1 MMPAI
6 FPIKTLQFHNGGDLE
21 ERLSIN
27 VHNESASVVVDESPQ
42 ARRGVGEPFKK
53 WMNLNESPQGWEGV
67 DNKDVRLFS
76 TEIGLDSHHP
86 LLYQS
91 R

>member
-1 MMPAI
+1 MGAI
-6 FPIKTLQFHNGGDLE
+6 WRNDCQSTLTISQQLWW
-21 ERLSIN
+21 LM
-27 VHNESASVVVDESPQ
+27 SVFPQ
-42 ARRGVGEPFKK
+42 ARRGVGETFKK

-76 TEIGLDSHHP
+76 TEIRLDSHHP